1 MWRVK
6 LSRFSIDQEKSRN
19 EKQRAAKDNAEIKKL
34 ADQHFKQRAADDEK
48 VKELEERIAKTQKV
62 WFNLIIS
69 FIGSGSFERATIH
82 VMLTCYFIDC
92 KLFLFL

>member
-62 WFNLIIS
+62 WFNLIRFVSSEKAI
-69 FIGSGSFERATIH
+69 IH
-82 VMLTCYFIDC
+82 VMLSCYFIDS
-92 KLFLFL
+92 KFFFSFL

>member
-1 MWRVK
+1 M
-6 LSRFSIDQEKSRN
+6 SRFSIDQEKSRN

-62 WFNLIIS
+62 WFNLDLLVQK
-69 FIGSGSFERATIH
+69 RP
-82 VMLTCYFIDC
+82 
-92 KLFLFL
+92 